1 MDVAETKTHGKNLL
15 ASFGVRRRNFRVQVV
30 SGLRKIRHYLFFVL
44 LLFFLWIRLLSYSLE
59 KNIFNRDL
67 PSVNVLLG
75 ERLDMDQSMIQYYK
89 AIGLLQTTIA
99 NATTLD
105 EAMRASLKTVTDNS
119 GADSAVIWYATDTD
133 DGVILRPYFWIGP
146 IDLTSRKH
154 APGDG
159 SVGRVFESGQAERL
173 FEFDPLQ
180 DVETAIDFKG
190 MPVSS
195 MICVPFTSTAEDLG
209 VIQFVNG
216 PDSEPFNDEVADV
229 AEILAMMAAIAIS
242 ENETLLEPWEPGEP
256 VMELRDITREFQN
269 GDIVTKVLKGVN
281 LDVYEGEFLV
291 LLGESGCGKSTLLNI
306 IGGMDSATSGSFSY
320 LGQDLSNA
328 TQEELTDFRRD
339 NIGFIF
345 QSYNLMPNL
354 TALQNL
360 KLIAELVEDPMDSD
374 EALEI
379 VGLEERKKNYPSQ
392 MSGGQQQRV
401 SIARALVKN
410 PKVILADEPTAALDY
425 ATSIE
430 VLQVMEEI
438 IKKGTTMVMVTHNE
452 EITRMANR
460 VVRMRDGRMH
470 EVTINRHPA
479 HATDLVW

>member
-1 MDVAETKTHGKNLL
+1 MENSALY
-15 ASFGVRRRNFRVQVV
+15 
-30 SGLRKIRHYLFFVL
+30 I
-44 LLFFLWIRLLSYSLE
+44 
-59 KNIFNRDL
+59 
-67 PSVNVLLG
+67 
-75 ERLDMDQSMIQYYK
+75 YK
-89 AIGLLQTTIA
+89 AIGAVQGVIA

-105 EAMRASLKTVTDNS
+105 EALQEGLKTIVEHS
-119 GADSAVIWYATDTD
+119 GADGGAIWYADKTD
-133 DGVILRPYFWIGP
+133 DNRLRPFFWIGP
-146 IDLTSRKH
+146 VDLTSRSH
-154 APGDG
+154 VPGDG
-159 SVGRVFESGQAERL
+159 SVGRVFESQTAERL
-173 FEFDPLQ
+173 FEFNALQ
-180 DVETAIDFKG
+180 DVETAIDFAG
-190 MPVSS
+190 MPVGS
-195 MICVPFTSTAEDLG
+195 MVCVPFSNNSEDLG

-216 PDSEPFNDEVADV
+216 LDSDRFTDEGADV
-229 AEILAMMAAIAIS
+229 MEIMAMMAAIAIEES
-242 ENETLLEPWEPGEP
+242 EALAEPWKPGEI
-256 VMELRDITREFQN
+256 VMSLRDITREFQN

-281 LDVYEGEFLV
+281 LDVYEGELLV

-306 IGGMDSATSGSFSY
+306 IGGMDSATSGTFEY
-320 LGQDLSNA
+320 LGEDLSNA
-328 TQEELTDFRRD
+328 TQEQLTEFRRD

-379 VGLEERKKNYPSQ
+379 VGLEDRKRNYPSQ

-401 SIARALVKN
+401 SIARALVKR
-410 PKVILADEPTAALDY
+410 PKIILADEPTAALDY

-430 VLQVMEEI
+430 VLQVMEEVVRG
-438 IKKGTTMVMVTHNE
+438 GTTMVMVTHNE
-452 EITRMANR
+452 EITRMADR

>member
-1 MDVAETKTHGKNLL
+1 MDSSMLGYFKTIGD
-15 ASFGVRRRNFRVQVV
+15 VQ
-30 SGLRKIRHYLFFVL
+30 
-44 LLFFLWIRLLSYSLE
+44 
-59 KNIFNRDL
+59 
-67 PSVNVLLG
+67 SVI
-75 ERLDMDQSMIQYYK
+75 S
-89 AIGLLQTTIA
+89 

-105 EAMRASLKTVTDNS
+105 DALQGGLKAIVDNAGAES
-119 GADSAVIWYATDTD
+119 GVIWYMDKQG
-133 DGVILRPYFWIGP
+133 DGRLHPYFWIGP
-146 IDLTSRKH
+146 VDLTRRSH
-154 APGDG
+154 EPGDG
-159 SVGRVFESGQAERL
+159 AVGRVYESQKAERL
-173 FEFDPLQ
+173 FEFDALQ
-180 DVETAIDFKG
+180 DVETAIDFAG
-190 MPVSS
+190 MPVNS
-195 MICVPFTSTAEDLG
+195 MVCVPFSNSHEDLG
-209 VIQFVNG
+209 VIQFVNRADG
-216 PDSEPFNDEVADV
+216 EPFTDEGADV
-229 AEILAMMAAIAIS
+229 MEIMAMMAAIAIG
-242 ENETLLEPWEPGEP
+242 ENEALAEPWQPGEV

-306 IGGMDSATSGSFSY
+306 IGGMDSATSGTFSY
-320 LGQDLSNA
+320 LGRDLSNA

-354 TALQNL
+354 TSLQNL
-360 KLIAELVEDPMDSD
+360 KLIAELVDNPMDAD
-374 EALEI
+374 EALEV
-379 VGLEERKKNYPSQ
+379 VGLSERKTNYPSQ

-452 EITRMANR
+452 EITRMADR

-470 EVTINRHPA
+470 EVTVNRHRA

>member
-1 MDVAETKTHGKNLL
+1 MENSTLL
-15 ASFGVRRRNFRVQVV
+15 
-30 SGLRKIRHYLFFVL
+30 I
-44 LLFFLWIRLLSYSLE
+44 
-59 KNIFNRDL
+59 
-67 PSVNVLLG
+67 
-75 ERLDMDQSMIQYYK
+75 YK
-89 AIGLLQTTIA
+89 AIGAVQNIIS

-105 EAMRASLKTVTDNS
+105 EALQESLKAIVSHS
-119 GADSAVIWYATDTD
+119 GSQGGAIWYADKS
-133 DGVILRPYFWIGP
+133 DGNRLRPFYWIGP
-146 IDLTSRKH
+146 VDLTRRSH
-154 APGDG
+154 VPGDG
-159 SVGRVFESGQAERL
+159 SVGRVFESQKAERI
-173 FEFDPLQ
+173 FDFNPLE
-180 DVETAIDFKG
+180 DVETAIDFAG

-195 MICVPFTSTAEDLG
+195 MVCVPFSNNVEDLG

-216 PDSEPFNDEVADV
+216 PNSEPFNDEIADV
-229 AEILAMMAAIAIS
+229 MEIMAMMAAIAIA
-242 ENETLLEPWEPGEP
+242 ENEALAEPWQPGEI

-269 GDIVTKVLKGVN
+269 GDIITKVLKGVN

-306 IGGMDSATSGSFSY
+306 IGGMDSATSGTFTY
-320 LGQDLSNA
+320 LDKDLSNA
-328 TQEELTDFRRD
+328 TQDELTEFRRD
-339 NIGFIF
+339 NVGFIF

-360 KLIAELVEDPMDSD
+360 KLIAELVENPMDSD
-374 EALEI
+374 TALEV

-410 PKVILADEPTAALDY
+410 PKIILADEPTAALDY

-430 VLQVMEEI
+430 VLQVMEEVV
-438 IKKGTTMVMVTHNE
+438 KRGTTLVMVTHNE
-452 EITRMANR
+452 EITRMADR

-470 EVTINRHPA
+470 EVTINRRPA

>member
-1 MDVAETKTHGKNLL
+1 MEN
-15 ASFGVRRRNFRVQVV
+15 
-30 SGLRKIRHYLFFVL
+30 
-44 LLFFLWIRLLSYSLE
+44 
-59 KNIFNRDL
+59 
-67 PSVNVLLG
+67 
-75 ERLDMDQSMIQYYK
+75 SMLQYFK
-89 AIGLLQTTIA
+89 AIGEVQNVIA

-105 EAMRASLKTVTDNS
+105 EALQGGLKAIVENA
-119 GADSAVIWYATDTD
+119 GAANAVIWYMDKTG
-133 DGVILRPYFWIGP
+133 DGKLHPYFWIGSM
-146 IDLTSRKH
+146 DLTRRSH

-159 SVGRVFESGQAERL
+159 AVGRVYETQKTERL
-173 FEFDPLQ
+173 LEFDTMK
-180 DVETAIDFKG
+180 DVETAIDFAG
-190 MPVSS
+190 TDVTSVV
-195 MICVPFTSTAEDLG
+195 CVPFSNNQEDLG
-209 VIQFVNG
+209 VIQFVNRADG
-216 PDSEPFNDEVADV
+216 EPFTDEGADV
-229 AEILAMMAAIAIS
+229 MEITAMMAAIALG
-242 ENETLLEPWEPGEP
+242 ENEAIADPWQPGEV

-269 GDIVTKVLKGVN
+269 GDVVTKVLKGVN

-306 IGGMDSATSGSFSY
+306 IGGMDSASSGSFNY

-328 TQEELTDFRRD
+328 TQDELTEFRRA

-360 KLIAELVEDPMDSD
+360 KLIAELVDEPMDAD
-374 EALEI
+374 EALDV
-379 VGLEERKKNYPSQ
+379 VGLSDRKRNYPSQ

-438 IKKGTTMVMVTHNE
+438 IKSGTTMVMVTHNE
-452 EITRMANR
+452 EITRMADR

-470 EVTINRHPA
+470 EVTVNRNRA
-479 HATDLVW
+479 RANDLVW

>member
-1 MDVAETKTHGKNLL
+1 MENSALL
-15 ASFGVRRRNFRVQVV
+15 
-30 SGLRKIRHYLFFVL
+30 I
-44 LLFFLWIRLLSYSLE
+44 
-59 KNIFNRDL
+59 
-67 PSVNVLLG
+67 
-75 ERLDMDQSMIQYYK
+75 YK
-89 AIGLLQTTIA
+89 AIGAVQNIIS

-105 EAMRASLKTVTDNS
+105 EALQESLKAIVSHS
-119 GADSAVIWYATDTD
+119 GSQGGAIWYADKS
-133 DGVILRPYFWIGP
+133 DGNRLRPFYWIGP
-146 IDLTSRKH
+146 VDLTRRSH
-154 APGDG
+154 VPGDG
-159 SVGRVFESGQAERL
+159 SVGRVFESQKAERI
-173 FEFDPLQ
+173 FDFDPLE
-180 DVETAIDFKG
+180 DVETAIDFAG

-195 MICVPFTSTAEDLG
+195 MVCVPFSNNVEDLG

-216 PDSEPFNDEVADV
+216 PNSEPFNDEIADV
-229 AEILAMMAAIAIS
+229 MEIMAMMAAIAIA
-242 ENETLLEPWEPGEP
+242 ENEALAEPWQPGEI

-269 GDIVTKVLKGVN
+269 GDIITKVLKGVN

-306 IGGMDSATSGSFSY
+306 IGGMDSATSGTFTY
-320 LGQDLSNA
+320 LDQDLSNA
-328 TQEELTDFRRD
+328 TQDELTEFRRD
-339 NIGFIF
+339 NVGFIF

-360 KLIAELVEDPMDSD
+360 KLIAELVENPMDSD
-374 EALEI
+374 TALEV

-410 PKVILADEPTAALDY
+410 PKIILADEPTAALDY

-430 VLQVMEEI
+430 VLQVMEEVV
-438 IKKGTTMVMVTHNE
+438 KRGTTLVMVTHNE
-452 EITRMANR
+452 EITRMADR

-470 EVTINRHPA
+470 EVTINRRPA